1 MVAYKAPDFN
11 QRAEAA
17 RVAKQRAIEL
27 LRDKPA
33 VDTAAVA
40 ARQAAREAKQAAEA
54 ERRAAKRAAEEQA
67 KADKKA
73 AALAAAEAAK
83 PPPKKEVVVPTAAEL
98 KAARDARYAARKA
111 RRG

>member
-17 RVAKQRAIEL
+17 RAAKQRALEL

-33 VDTAAVA
+33 PDPAAVA
-40 ARQAAREAKQAAEA
+40 ARQAAREAKEDAEA

-73 AALAAAEAAK
+73 AAALAAEKAA
-83 PPPKKEVVVPTAAEL
+83 PPKAAEIVVPSAAEL

-111 RRG
+111 RK